1 MDKYRLGAAGP
12 EVSRV
17 ALGCMAM
24 SGVYGP
30 ADDAESIC
38 TIQEAI
44 DQGINLLDTGDFYGM
59 GHNEMLVG
67 RAIQDRRDK
76 ILLSVKFGAMRT
88 PRGGWV
94 GYDARPAAVKNF
106 LAYTLRRL
114 GVEYIDVYRPA
125 RLDSKVPIE
134 ETVGAIAELVKQGY
148 VRYIGLSEMSAETV
162 RRANAVHPIV
172 DLQLEYSLVSRGV
185 EQNILPA
192 LRPMGIGFTA
202 YGLLSRGL
210 LSGSKPASSPGDIRS
225 HFPRFA
231 GENLQINTKLVATLN
246 RTAKEH
252 NISGTQLAVAWV
264 LHRGTDIVPLL
275 GPRTRE
281 QLRELLGALR
291 VNLSPEQLSRI
302 EQAIP
307 AESVAGTRYEAGQMA
322 VLDSERAAQA
332 TS

>member
-1 MDKYRLGAAGP
+1 MDKSRLGVTGP

-30 ADDAESIC
+30 VGDKESIC

-76 ILLSVKFGAMRT
+76 VVLSVKFGAMRT
-88 PRGGWV
+88 PSGGWV

-106 LAYTLRRL
+106 LAYSLRRL

-134 ETVGAIAELVKQGY
+134 ESVGAIAELIKEGY
-148 VRYIGLSEMSAETV
+148 VRHIGLSEMSAETV
-162 RRANAVHPIV
+162 RRGNAVHPIV
-172 DLQLEYSLVSRGV
+172 DLQMEYSLVSRGV
-185 EQNILPA
+185 ERSILPA
-192 LRPMGIGFTA
+192 LREMGIGFTA

-210 LSGSKPASSPGDIRS
+210 LSGSKPSSPRDIRA
-225 HFPRFA
+225 HYPRFA
-231 GENLQINTKLVATLN
+231 GENLQTNAKLVATLN
-246 RTAKEH
+246 RIAKE
-252 NISGTQLAVAWV
+252 NNVSGPQLAVSWV

-291 VNLSPEQLSRI
+291 VNLSAEELSRI
-302 EQAIP
+302 EQAMP

-322 VLDSERAAQA
+322 VLDSERAAKA

>member
-1 MDKYRLGAAGP
+1 MDKYRLGVSGP

-38 TIQEAI
+38 TIQEAV
-44 DQGINLLDTGDFYGM
+44 DQGVNLLDTGDFYGM

-67 RAIQDRRDK
+67 RAIQDRRDTV
-76 ILLSVKFGAMRT
+76 LLSVKFGALRT
-88 PRGGWV
+88 PSGGWV
-94 GYDARPAAVKNF
+94 GYDARPAAVKTF
-106 LAYTLRRL
+106 LAYSLRRL
-114 GVEYIDVYRPA
+114 GVEYIDIYRPA

-134 ETVGAIAELVKQGY
+134 ETVGAIAELIKEGY
-148 VRYIGLSEMSAETV
+148 VRHIGLSEMSAETV

-172 DLQLEYSLVSRGV
+172 DLQIEYSLVSRGV
-185 EQNILPA
+185 ERNILPP
-192 LRPMGIGFTA
+192 LREMGIGFTA

-210 LSGSKPASSPGDIRS
+210 LSGSKPGSPRDIRA

-231 GENLQINTKLVATLN
+231 GENLQSNAKLVATLN
-246 RTAKEH
+246 GIAKEH
-252 NISGTQLAVAWV
+252 NVTGPQLAVSWV

-281 QLRELLGALR
+281 QLRELLGALC
-291 VNLSPEQLSRI
+291 VTLSTEELSRI

-307 AESVAGTRYEAGQMA
+307 ADSVAGTRYDERQMA
-322 VLDSERAAQA
+322 VLDSERAAKA

>member
-1 MDKYRLGAAGP
+1 MDKYALGVAGP

-30 ADDAESIC
+30 VDDAESIC

-59 GHNEMLVG
+59 GHNEMLLG
-67 RAIQDRRDK
+67 RAIQGRRDK
-76 ILLSVKFGAMRT
+76 VFLSVKFGAMRT
-88 PRGGWV
+88 PSGGWV

-106 LAYTLRRL
+106 LAYSLRRL
-114 GVEYIDVYRPA
+114 GVDYLDIYRPA
-125 RLDSKVPIE
+125 RLDPKVPIE
-134 ETVGAIAELVKQGY
+134 DTVGAIAELIKEGY
-148 VRYIGLSEMSAETV
+148 VRHIGLSEMSAETV
-162 RRANAVHPIV
+162 RRANSVHPIV
-172 DLQLEYSLVSRGV
+172 DLQIEYSLISRGV
-185 EQNILPA
+185 ERNILPA
-192 LRPMGIGFTA
+192 LREMGIGITA

-210 LSGSKPASSPGDIRS
+210 LSGSKPGSPRDIRA

-231 GENLQINTKLVATLN
+231 GENLQTNAKLVAALN
-246 RTAKEH
+246 RIAKVH
-252 NISGTQLAVAWV
+252 NVTGPQLAVAWA
-264 LHRGTDIVPLL
+264 LQRGTDIVPLL

-291 VNLSPEQLSRI
+291 VTLSAEELSRI
-302 EQAIP
+302 EQALP
-307 AESVAGTRYEAGQMA
+307 EDSVAGTRYDQRQMA
-322 VLDSERAAQA
+322 VLDSERAAEA

>member
-1 MDKYRLGAAGP
+1 MDKCALGVAGP

-30 ADDAESIC
+30 VDDAESIC

-59 GHNEMLVG
+59 GHNEILLG
-67 RAIQDRRDK
+67 RAIQGRRDK
-76 ILLSVKFGAMRT
+76 VLLSVKFGAMRT
-88 PRGGWV
+88 PSGGWA

-106 LAYTLRRL
+106 LAYSLRRL
-114 GVEYIDVYRPA
+114 GVDYLDIYRPA
-125 RLDSKVPIE
+125 RLDPKVPIE
-134 ETVGAIAELVKQGY
+134 ETVGAIAELIKEGH
-148 VRYIGLSEMSAETV
+148 VRHIGLSEMSAETV

-172 DLQLEYSLVSRGV
+172 DLQIEYSLVSRGV
-185 EQNILPA
+185 ERDILPS
-192 LRPMGIGFTA
+192 LREMGIGITA

-210 LSGSKPASSPGDIRS
+210 LSGSKPGSPRDIRA

-231 GENLQINTKLVATLN
+231 GENLQTNAKLVAALN
-246 RTAKEH
+246 RIAKVH
-252 NISGTQLAVAWV
+252 NVTGPQLAVAWV
-264 LHRGTDIVPLL
+264 LQRGTDIVPLL

-291 VNLSPEQLSRI
+291 VTLSAEELSRI
-302 EQAIP
+302 EQALP
-307 AESVAGTRYEAGQMA
+307 EDSVAGTRYDARQMA
-322 VLDSERAAQA
+322 VLDSERAAKA